1 MNVFHRPAQILGSP
15 HAGTDVATKA
25 ARSTAETRVDFH
37 SPGRRFVQN
46 E

>member
-1 MNVFHRPAQILGSP
+1 MKLIHRPAQTLGPP
-15 HAGTDVATKA
+15 HAGTDDTVKAT
-25 ARSTAETRVDFH
+25 RSTAGTRVDFH